1 MMYGRRYYK
10 SESVTKTPSKEQM
23 LVFKAFQLKY
33 ARSMLLAI
41 AGGSLLFFTP
51 VYYFL
56 NQNYALFTDLAFDVS
71 PQLVAHLEREV
82 HWLLIFML
90 TSLISIAAVTFYL
103 SMQMTKNI
111 MIPLTAI
118 NKHMQQLVL
127 GIWNAPEIDL
137 DSQKEFKDLSMT
149 YDYFHRTLK
158 AATDSELKLLEK
170 INVDPQN
177 REAYRAWKQ
186 LISEKR
192 ARLGYEALQDAT
204 IESVEVSNVSDL
216 KRHAS

>member
-10 SESVTKTPSKEQM
+10 AESIAKTPSKEQM
-23 LVFKAFQLKY
+23 FVFKAFQLKY

-41 AGGSLLFFTP
+41 VGGSLLFFAP

-56 NQNYALFTDLAFDVS
+56 NQNYSLFTDLAFDVS

-90 TSLISIAAVTFYL
+90 TSLVSIAAVTFYL

-118 NKHMQQLVL
+118 NKHMQQLML
-127 GIWNAPEIDL
+127 GIWSAPEIDIET
-137 DSQKEFKDLSMT
+137 QKEFKDLSVT

-158 AATDSELKLLEK
+158 ASTDAELKLLEK

-192 ARLGYEALQDAT
+192 ARLGYEVLQET
-204 IESVEVSNVSDL
+204 NLESVEVSNVSGL